1 MRELTGAAVTMQ
13 VLELPQSGVQCR
25 VKDVLAE
32 VKVEALGRQRQL
44 GMAHKILQKCIY
56 KM

>member
-1 MRELTGAAVTMQ
+1 MRAPTGAAVTIQ

-44 GMAHKILQKCIY
+44 GMAHKILQKCVY

>member
-13 VLELPQSGVQCR
+13 VRELPQSGVQCR

-32 VKVEALGRQRQL
+32 VKVEALGRQCQL
-44 GMAHKILQKCIY
+44 GMAHKILQKCVY